1 MKKGWTNGQ
10 TESEETKSPSGIT
23 GRGLITIFFP
33 EEDAVK
39 SECYYDNLING
50 HQSTLSYP
58 FIIIRVTRTPD
69 LIFIIKK

>member
-1 MKKGWTNGQ
+1 MKIKWDRLTKGWTNGQ

-39 SECYYDNLING
+39 SECYYGNLING

-58 FIIIRVTRTPD
+58 I
-69 LIFIIKK
+69 